1 MSYVR
6 HADTT
11 SALDAILDAKA
22 NSLVVLD
29 FYANWSQP
37 CHAISP
43 VIDAYSKTYPHVT
56 FVKVDTEKLQD
67 VAKKYNV
74 KAMPTFHFI
83 KEKKVVETVLG
94 ADKEAIRAAIARH
107 AGSSGA
113 STSSTAETSDV
124 SLLEFVDRPQINCLN
139 EVSDHTLKSILAGH
153 SRNTSDSY
161 LESDTDEQLL
171 LNIPFNQAV
180 RVRGIAIQ
188 SNDSSRAPKL
198 IKIQVNNPNI
208 GFEDVQDAIEPQVAQ
223 IIELTEELTS
233 TGKMI
238 PLRFVRFQSVL
249 SLHIFVSSN
258 QGDEDQTRIDSI
270 DIFGLPGQTSR
281 VSELRNRE
289 DN

>member
-6 HADTT
+6 HADTA

-22 NSLVVLD
+22 NSLVVID
-29 FYANWSQP
+29 FYANWCQP

-43 VIDAYSKTYPHVT
+43 VIDAYSKTVSVYAYITFSWVSDTIFKYPHVT

-83 KEKKVVETVLG
+83 RDRKIVDTVLG
-94 ADKEAIRAAIARH
+94 ADKEEIRGAIARH
-107 AGSSGA
+107 AGSSVA
-113 STSSTAETSDV
+113 STSSSAETSDV

-139 EVSDHTLKSILAGH
+139 ELSEHTLKSILTGH
-153 SRNTSDSY
+153 SRNTSESY

-171 LNIPFNQAV
+171 LNIPFNQTV

-188 SNDSSRAPKL
+188 SKDSSRAPKL
-198 IKIQVNNPNI
+198 IKIQVNNPNV
-208 GFEDVQDAIEPQVAQ
+208 GFEDLQDAVEPQVAQ

-238 PLRFVRFQSVL
+238 PLRF
-249 SLHIFVSSN
+249 
-258 QGDEDQTRIDSI
+258 ET
-270 DIFGLPGQTSR
+270 
-281 VSELRNRE
+281 RNRRG
-289 DN
+289 